1 MKQVNFVINGNRG
14 ASLVR
19 GIQTVQA
26 LEKYYLFPF
35 PIQCVTPNNL
45 LDIKNSI
52 LIFVGEP
59 LSLSNGVE
67 NFMNL
72 SKRNNILIYDVID
85 NFCFN
90 HTNPIDNVEFNL
102 NEYYKNL
109 DVIIHTNKLSQLRL
123 ESSLP
128 NTKHITIPHQWDI
141 RNENTPI
148 PNIINLSKAAYIGTV
163 FSGLQLDF
171 KAIEDYV
178 DIYNE
183 PHDIN
188 KYHSQY
194 NIQVSYRRKNN
205 LDFLYKP
212 STKLAMASSFGAIL
226 LSSNEPSV
234 NDIVGDAYNFYV
246 SSEEDIIEKIK
257 YLQGISQQEFN
268 HYRQNTLNIR
278 NYLSPK
284 ENARRYFELIKNYI

>member
-1 MKQVNFVINGNRG
+1 MRQVNFIIGGSTG
-14 ASLVR
+14 ASLTR
-19 GIQTVQA
+19 GIQTSQA
-26 LEKYYLFPF
+26 LEKYFSF
-35 PIQCVTPNNL
+35 SVQCITPKDLSN
-45 LDIKNSI
+45 IKNSV

-59 LSLSNGVE
+59 LSLSNGVK

-72 SKRNNILIYDVID
+72 SKYNNILIYDVVD
-85 NFCFN
+85 NFCFD
-90 HTNPIDNVEFNL
+90 HTNPLNNAEFDL

-109 DVIIHTNKLSQLRL
+109 DVIIHTNKLSQLKF

-128 NTKHITIPHQWDI
+128 NVEHVVIPHQWDM

-148 PNIINLSKAAYIGTV
+148 PNVINLSKAAYIGTV
-163 FSGLQLDF
+163 FSGLQLNF
-171 KAIEDYV
+171 NSLKDYIDV
-178 DIYNE
+178 YNE
-183 PHDIN
+183 PHDVN

-194 NIQVSYRRKNN
+194 NIQVSFRKKNN

-226 LSSNEPSV
+226 LTSNEPSV
-234 NDIVGDAYNFYV
+234 VDIVGDAYNFYIN
-246 SSEEDIIEKIK
+246 SEEDIIEKIK
-257 YLQGISQQEFN
+257 YLQNISQQEFN
-268 HYRQNTLNIR
+268 YYRQNALNIK